1 MSERINIECPV
12 DFVTVNETQVRVTA
26 FLVLLI
32 AVAGFLLNNALVFV
46 LLAADFSLRAFN
58 LAKYSPL
65 ALLASRIVKLL
76 SLPVKP
82 IDQAPKRFAAK
93 IGLGF
98 AAAIAVLYFTGLT
111 TAAIVMAGVLVF
123 FALLESVFGF
133 CAGCHAYTI
142 YRKLFLKKA

>member
-12 DFVTVNETQVRVTA
+12 DFVTVNETQVRTTA
-26 FLVLLI
+26 FLVLLT
-32 AVAGFLLNNALVFV
+32 AVAGLLLSNALVFI

-65 ALLASRIVKLL
+65 ALLAGRIVKLL

-98 AAAIAVLYFTGLT
+98 AAAIAILYFTGYS
-111 TAAIVMAGVLVF
+111 TAAAVLAVVLLL
-123 FALLESVFGF
+123 FAFLESVFGF
-133 CAGCHAYTI
+133 CAGCHAYTL
-142 YRKLFLKKA
+142 YRKLFFKNA